1 MVSACSTPAV
11 MEYKANVSSNRVV
24 SLPMEMRQKFAE
36 VNEEMA
42 LMLHDALEAKE
53 RSVYY

>member
-1 MVSACSTPAV
+1 